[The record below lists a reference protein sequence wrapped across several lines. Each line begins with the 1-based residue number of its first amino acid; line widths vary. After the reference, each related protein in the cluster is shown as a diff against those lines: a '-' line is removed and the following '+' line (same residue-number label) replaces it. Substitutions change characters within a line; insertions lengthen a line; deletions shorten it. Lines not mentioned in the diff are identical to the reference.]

1 MTTHSNTLPWEIPW
15 TEGPG
20 GLQFMGSQRVSTTQ
34 GNRAGWET
42 SLNLCSILNCS
53 SALTRQQYTIN
64 GCFHNTI
71 ADMSSLNRESMTS
84 KAKDLLFDPLQK
96 TFPKPYCRV
105 WLTIIF

>member
-1 MTTHSNTLPWEIPW
+1 MKIIWNYNFCAHEVLLENSPTHLHIH
-15 TEGPG
+15 
-20 GLQFMGSQRVSTTQ
+20 
-34 GNRAGWET
+34 
-42 SLNLCSILNCS
+42 
-53 SALTRQQYTIN
+53 Y